1 MVNAIPTLD
10 LEAEEDTFEASGQ
23 VLDRR
28 AVLRLLS
35 RAIEETANRVS
46 GPRFRVREGDAERLQ
61 YLRVLVSLAGT
72 YSSILTGA
80 RNYRLDG
87 LPGPSKDEIFM
98 EAALRGE
105 TVPDELLPWKRPAKK
120 KRESS

>member
-10 LEAEEDTFEASGQ
+10 LEAESDSFTASGE

-46 GPRFRVREGDAERLQ
+46 GSRFRVREGDAERLQ

-72 YSSILTGA
+72 YGSILTGA

-87 LPGPSKDEIFM
+87 LPEPSKSDK
-98 EAALRGE
+98 ALEEMLRNM
-105 TVPDELLPWKRPAKK
+105 
-120 KRESS
+120 

>member
-1 MVNAIPTLD
+1 MANAIPTLD
-10 LEAEEDTFEASGQ
+10 LEAEEDTFTASGD

-46 GPRFRVREGDAERLQ
+46 GSRFRVREGDAERLQ

-72 YSSILTGA
+72 YGSILSGA
-80 RNYRLDG
+80 HNYRLDG
-87 LPGPSKDEIFM
+87 LPEPSKSERDM
-98 EAALRGE
+98 ERILRNM
-105 TVPDELLPWKRPAKK
+105 
-120 KRESS
+120 

>member
-28 AVLRLLS
+28 AVLRILS
-35 RAIEETANRVS
+35 RAIEETGARVTGS
-46 GPRFRVREGDAERLQ
+46 RFRVREGDAERLQ
-61 YLRVLVSLAGT
+61 YLRVLVSLAGA

-87 LPGPSKDEIFM
+87 LPEPSNEEKRM
-98 EAALRGE
+98 EALLRG
-105 TVPDELLPWKRPAKK
+105 L
-120 KRESS
+120 